1 MLRHSTAAK
10 KGLNIII
17 VGCGKVGATLTEQ
30 LSKEGHNLTLIDRNP
45 ERVHALAD
53 MYDIMGIVGNGASYS
68 VLMEAGIENTD
79 LLISVTESDELNL
92 LCCTFAKRVADCS
105 AIARVRNPDYSTE
118 IGYLREKLGLAMIIN
133 PELEAALEIAR
144 VLSLPTALEINTFA
158 HGHAEMVKIKI
169 PDGNIMH
176 QKSIAELKKRISVNF
191 LICAIE
197 RQGEVYI
204 PSGDFVLQTGDI
216 LSFIASRM
224 NCRLFLKEI
233 GIPTQQ
239 VKNTIIVGGG
249 KSSFYLAKQLLAAGI
264 DVNIIEQ
271 DKEKCEFLSELLPN
285 ATIINGDGSDE
296 DLLNEIDLASADS
309 FVPLTGIDEE
319 NIILTLH
326 AQQISNAKVITKINR
341 INFKHVVNN
350 LELGSVVYPKYI
362 ATEAIIAY
370 VRAKKASMNSDIET
384 LYHLFD
390 SRAEAIEFRI
400 DKPSEITDIT
410 LADIKLK
417 NNLLIATINRRGR
430 VFIPSGSDSIQ
441 LGDTVIV
448 VAKHTGFNCIENILA

>member
-1 MLRHSTAAK
+1 MLRHSTTSK
-10 KGLNIII
+10 KGLHIII

-30 LSKEGHNLTLIDRNP
+30 LSMEGHDITLIDKNP
-45 ERVHALAD
+45 ERVHALAEL
-53 MYDIMGIVGNGASYS
+53 YDIMGIVGNGASYS

-105 AIARVRNPDYSTE
+105 TIARVRNPDYSTE
-118 IGYLREKLGLAMIIN
+118 IAYLREKLGLVMIIN
-133 PELEAALEIAR
+133 PELEAATEIAH

-158 HGHAEMVKIKI
+158 HGQAQMVKIKI
-169 PDGNIMH
+169 PEGNIMH
-176 QKSIAELKKRISVNF
+176 DKSIASLKKSISVSF

-197 RQGEVYI
+197 RNGEVFI
-204 PSGDFVLQTGDI
+204 PSGTFVLQAGDI
-216 LSFIASRM
+216 ISFIASRI
-224 NCRLFLKEI
+224 NSRQFLKEI
-233 GIPTQQ
+233 GFPTQQ

-249 KSSFYLAKQLLAAGI
+249 KSSFYLAKQLLTAGI
-264 DVNIIEQ
+264 EVNIIEQ
-271 DKEKCEFLSELLPN
+271 NKEKCEALSELLPN

-296 DLLNEIDLASADS
+296 DLLNEVNLQAADS

-362 ATEAIIAY
+362 AAKAIIAY
-370 VRAKKASMNSDIET
+370 VRAKKASLNSDIET

-400 DKPSEITDIT
+400 DKPSEVTDIT

-417 NNLLIATINRRGR
+417 NNLLIATINRNGH

-441 LGDTVIV
+441 QGDTVIV
-448 VAKHTGFNCIENILA
+448 VTKHTGFNCIEDILA